1 MYQTEST
8 EPGRTEKLSI
18 LMAVYNEQYFVEQTI
33 DKVLAAPLPSGM
45 ERELII
51 VDDCSTDGTPAI
63 LERIA
68 REHPETISLYTH
80 ETNRGKGAAIRT
92 TIQYAT
98 GDICIIQD
106 ADLEYDPKDYP
117 VLLDTIQRDRSIQV
131 VFGSRFLGNIEG
143 MRLGNYLANRFLS
156 WATNVLYRSDI
167 TDLCT
172 GFKLYKTELIR
183 DIPLVRDGFDLEHE
197 LTAKLLKKGFRII
210 EVPIDYKGRDIAAGK
225 KVRWTDFFI
234 DMYTLLRFRL

>member
-1 MYQTEST
+1 MGQ
-8 EPGRTEKLSI
+8 PLLSI
-18 LMAVYNEQYFVEQTI
+18 VIPTFNESNTIATVLEKVSAVFADRDISKEIV
-33 DKVLAAPLPSGM
+33 
-45 ERELII
+45 I
-51 VDDCSTDGTPAI
+51 VDDGSTDGTREFLNGLTEPEISII
-63 LERIA
+63 L
-68 REHPETISLYTH
+68 HPE
-80 ETNRGKGAAIRT
+80 NRGKGAAVRT
-92 TIQYAT
+92 AIDDAKGEYRL
-98 GDICIIQD
+98 IQD

-117 VLLDTIQRDRSIQV
+117 VLLDPIQRDRSIQV

>member
-1 MYQTEST
+1 MGQ
-8 EPGRTEKLSI
+8 PLLSI
-18 LMAVYNEQYFVEQTI
+18 VIPAFNESNTIATVLEKVSAVFVDRDITKEI
-33 DKVLAAPLPSGM
+33 V
-45 ERELII
+45 I
-51 VDDCSTDGTPAI
+51 VDDGSTDGTREFLNGLTEPEISII
-63 LERIA
+63 L
-68 REHPETISLYTH
+68 HPE
-80 ETNRGKGAAIRT
+80 NRGKGAAVRT
-92 TIQYAT
+92 AIDHAKGEYLL
-98 GDICIIQD
+98 IQD

>member
-1 MYQTEST
+1 MGQ
-8 EPGRTEKLSI
+8 PLLSI
-18 LMAVYNEQYFVEQTI
+18 VIPAFNESNTIATVLEKVSAVLE
-33 DKVLAAPLPSGM
+33 D
-45 ERELII
+45 REISKEIVI
-51 VDDCSTDGTPAI
+51 VDDGSTDGT
-63 LERIA
+63 
-68 REHPETISLYTH
+68 REFLKGLTDPEISIVLHPE
-80 ETNRGKGAAIRT
+80 NRGKGAAVRT
-92 TIQYAT
+92 AIEHAKGEYLL
-98 GDICIIQD
+98 IQD

-117 VLLDTIQRDRSIQV
+117 VLLDPIQRDRSIQV

-210 EVPIDYKGRDIAAGK
+210 EVPIDYKGRDVAAGK

-234 DMYTLLRFRL
+234 DMYILLRFRL

>member
-1 MYQTEST
+1 MGQ
-8 EPGRTEKLSI
+8 PLLSI
-18 LMAVYNEQYFVEQTI
+18 VIPAFNESNTIATVLEKVSAVFVDRDISKEI
-33 DKVLAAPLPSGM
+33 V
-45 ERELII
+45 I
-51 VDDCSTDGTPAI
+51 VDDGSTDGT
-63 LERIA
+63 
-68 REHPETISLYTH
+68 REFLNGLTEPEISIIFHPE
-80 ETNRGKGAAIRT
+80 NRGKGAAVRT
-92 TIQYAT
+92 AIDHAKGEYLL
-98 GDICIIQD
+98 IQD

>member
-1 MYQTEST
+1 MGQ
-8 EPGRTEKLSI
+8 PLLSI
-18 LMAVYNEQYFVEQTI
+18 VIPAFNESNTIATVLEKVSAVFV
-33 DKVLAAPLPSGM
+33 D
-45 ERELII
+45 REISKEIVI
-51 VDDCSTDGTPAI
+51 VDDGSTDGT
-63 LERIA
+63 
-68 REHPETISLYTH
+68 REFLKGLTDPEINIVLHPE
-80 ETNRGKGAAIRT
+80 NRGKGAAVRT
-92 TIQYAT
+92 AIEHAKGEYFL
-98 GDICIIQD
+98 IQD

-117 VLLDTIQRDRSIQV
+117 VLLDPIQRDRSIQV
-131 VFGSRFLGNIEG
+131 LFGSRFLGNIEG
-143 MRLGNYLANRFLS
+143 MRFGNYLANRFLS

-210 EVPIDYKGRDIAAGK
+210 EVPIDYKGRDVAAGK

>member
-1 MYQTEST
+1 MGQ
-8 EPGRTEKLSI
+8 PLLSI
-18 LMAVYNEQYFVEQTI
+18 VIPAFNESNTIATVLEKVSAVFVDRDISKEI
-33 DKVLAAPLPSGM
+33 V
-45 ERELII
+45 I
-51 VDDCSTDGTPAI
+51 VDDGSTDGTREFLNGLTEPEISII
-63 LERIA
+63 L
-68 REHPETISLYTH
+68 HPE
-80 ETNRGKGAAIRT
+80 NRGKGAAVRT
-92 TIQYAT
+92 AIDHAKGEYLL
-98 GDICIIQD
+98 IQD